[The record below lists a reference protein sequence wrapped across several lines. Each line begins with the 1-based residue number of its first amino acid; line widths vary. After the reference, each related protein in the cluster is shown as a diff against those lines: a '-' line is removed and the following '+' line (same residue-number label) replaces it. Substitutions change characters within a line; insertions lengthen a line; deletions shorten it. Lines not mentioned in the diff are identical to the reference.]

1 MLKVNS
7 LAVMDLICL
16 RQMLIHILIY
26 LIEMVING
34 QKYKRVYG
42 FSY

>member
-1 MLKVNS
+1 MFTANVN
-7 LAVMDLICL
+7 
-16 RQMLIHILIY
+16 ILIY